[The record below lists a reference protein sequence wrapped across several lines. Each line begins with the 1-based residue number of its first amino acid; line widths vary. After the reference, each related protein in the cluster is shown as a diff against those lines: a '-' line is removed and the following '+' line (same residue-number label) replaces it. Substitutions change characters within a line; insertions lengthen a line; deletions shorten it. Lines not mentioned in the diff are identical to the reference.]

1 MPQCENPTMR
11 GMIRPLAELVAER
24 RLASYEAV
32 RPQVDTC
39 RAFLAAVGVRAVT
52 VGSYARGPSSFG
64 DGSDVDIL
72 VLDAGGLTEREVY
85 ARIVEIIHP
94 TPVDL
99 MFATELGQKKTA
111 NMISLSRPYHLNHL

>member
-1 MPQCENPTMR
+1 M
-11 GMIRPLAELVAER
+11 
-24 RLASYEAV
+24 AS
-32 RPQVDTC
+32 
-39 RAFLAAVGVRAVT
+39 LAAVGVRAVT

-111 NMISLSRPYHLNHL
+111 NMIVLSRPYHLYHL